1 MKDDRLK
8 IYTPTEPYQIG
19 QTSTG
24 EPIWVDPK
32 DLINTPD
39 ENLELKDN
47 LGKSQFDGNVE
58 KISAVVVENAH
69 RFISETVLNTDDQV
83 GIQLFMDTSPEFEQW
98 MEKAG
103 YNVKQDGLTTVI
115 RLKDRVIRSMTA
127 AVDIRFRKAVA
138 ARVMERVT
146 QPA

>member
-8 IYTPTEPYQIG
+8 IHTPTEPYQIG

-47 LGKSQFDGNVE
+47 LSESQFDGNVE

-69 RFISETVLNTDDQV
+69 RFISETVLNTADQV

-127 AVDIRFRKAVA
+127 AVDIRFREAVA
-138 ARVMERVT
+138 TRVMERVA

>member
-69 RFISETVLNTDDQV
+69 RFISETVLNTADQV